1 MLIHLR
7 VFVAELYRPVFLFP
21 QSLLSWEYHSLQH
34 WHKHCNHRIVWTRC
48 FMNSTV
54 PKSYSHSHWYRSYT
68 ILRFGKNTWHLY
80 NIYIYIYIWRYICD
94 TPPPPGRSGGGDHIY
109 VYIYIYISPKKQT
122 SLWNQA
128 WLWLWHNTIGL
139 STWPKNP
146 VGEIGLGTYW
156 YSEQPV
162 CKKSTWCRTSSSL
175 SCYEY
180 DHMCKGGSM
189 PQPLERQVIY
199 SQVCTTNGMYSRI
212 THTWCMHLQR

>member
-1 MLIHLR
+1 MWCWYIS
-7 VFVAELYRPVFLFP
+7 E
-21 QSLLSWEYHSLQH
+21 SLS
-34 WHKHCNHRIVWTRC
+34 
-48 FMNSTV
+48 
-54 PKSYSHSHWYRSYT
+54 RSYIGLFSYFLSPCFPEST
-68 ILRFGKNTWHLY
+68 IHCSIGTNIATTELFGQDVSWTPLSQNHIHIHIDIVLIPFSDLAKTHD
-80 NIYIYIYIWRYICD
+80 IYIIYIYIWRYICD
-94 TPPPPGRSGGGDHIY
+94 TPPPPGRSGGVTIY
-109 VYIYIYISPKKQT
+109 MYIYIYISPKKQT